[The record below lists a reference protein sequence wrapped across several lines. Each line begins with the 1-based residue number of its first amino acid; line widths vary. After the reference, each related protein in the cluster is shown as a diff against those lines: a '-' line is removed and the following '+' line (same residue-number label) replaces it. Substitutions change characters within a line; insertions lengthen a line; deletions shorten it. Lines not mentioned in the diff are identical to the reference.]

1 MKELIQALEI
11 YSKYLKEDE
20 GNPMRLPDD
29 GIMYIH
35 IDPRFVSMEDMIKL
49 YELGF
54 KADETMGYFYSYR
67 HGR

>member
-11 YSKYLKEDE
+11 YNKYLKEGE

-35 IDPRFVSMEDMIKL
+35 IDPRLVGMEDVIKL

-54 KADETMGYFYSYR
+54 REDIQMGYFYSYR